1 MIKPRIDLLVSSSCN
16 GCNSLII
23 SKISFSSPSTT
34 NEKISKSL
42 ETQSLFKLPKSSKNT
57 FYWNLFYH
65 RKKIKLR
72 KFLKINLL
80 LFIIPQFGG
89 SLMKLF
95 VRHATSSHMLNP
107 CSPTKGLQFQ
117 KPSNYK
123 QKLALGRSRT
133 QWSNKALHHLSPL
146 QSVCHNAPRQHVQK
160 DKKKK
165 KEKNTYEKT
174 NNNKHHQL
182 EEQLTM
188 STSRNL
194 EKFSTPENWRVFVAR
209 VRKQT
214 GANAGNGPLLLENVT
229 LIHPI
234 KGRR

>member
-1 MIKPRIDLLVSSSCN
+1 LGDLEYNDQIRLCTIFLLS
-16 GCNSLII
+16 
-23 SKISFSSPSTT
+23 
-34 NEKISKSL
+34 
-42 ETQSLFKLPKSSKNT
+42 
-57 FYWNLFYH
+57 NLSAF
-65 RKKIKLR
+65 
-72 KFLKINLL
+72 
-80 LFIIPQFGG
+80 
-89 SLMKLF
+89 
-95 VRHATSSHMLNP
+95 
-107 CSPTKGLQFQ
+107 
-117 KPSNYK
+117 
-123 QKLALGRSRT
+123 
-133 QWSNKALHHLSPL
+133 
-146 QSVCHNAPRQHVQK
+146 NAPRQHVQK

>member
-1 MIKPRIDLLVSSSCN
+1 
-16 GCNSLII
+16 
-23 SKISFSSPSTT
+23 
-34 NEKISKSL
+34 
-42 ETQSLFKLPKSSKNT
+42 
-57 FYWNLFYH
+57 
-65 RKKIKLR
+65 
-72 KFLKINLL
+72 
-80 LFIIPQFGG
+80 
-89 SLMKLF
+89 MKLF

-123 QKLALGRSRT
+123 QKLVE
-133 QWSNKALHHLSPL
+133 HLRDLEYNDQIRLCTIFLLPNLSAF
-146 QSVCHNAPRQHVQK
+146 NAPRHHVQ
-160 DKKKK
+160 
-165 KEKNTYEKT
+165 KEKNTYEET

-182 EEQLTM
+182 EEQLTI

-209 VRKQT
+209 VRKQK
-214 GANAGNGPLLLENVT
+214 GANRPLLLENIT